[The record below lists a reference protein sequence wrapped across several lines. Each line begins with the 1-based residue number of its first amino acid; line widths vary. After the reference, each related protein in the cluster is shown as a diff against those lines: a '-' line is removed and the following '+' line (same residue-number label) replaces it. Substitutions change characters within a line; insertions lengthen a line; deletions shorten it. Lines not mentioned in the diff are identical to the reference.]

1 MDLLERVIGLVKDIP
16 DMAIWVLAGI
26 FLYKT
31 IIVGSIFGI
40 LKLLIIKGHDVFT
53 GERIVYHS
61 IRNLTYGD
69 GSRRALDE
77 LLRELMDN
85 HGKIGYGTATDALNA
100 YREYKNDN

>member
-1 MDLLERVIGLVKDIP
+1 MDLLERVIGLVKDVP

-40 LKLLIIKGHDVFT
+40 LKLLIVKGHDIFT
-53 GERIVYHS
+53 SDRTVYHS
-61 IRNLTYGD
+61 IRDLTHGKF
-69 GSRRALDE
+69 GEEALDR

-85 HGKIGYGTATDALNA
+85 RGKIEYSAADNALKA
-100 YREYKNDN
+100 YRDFKDDH